1 MLNNATVYATIA
13 VNDIEQGKEFYG
25 RILGLHQVDE
35 NPGGVTYQSG
45 TGKLFVYQ
53 SPTAGTSEATTA
65 AWDVSDVEAVV
76 DELKVKGIVFEHY
89 DNIPGAVMEGEIAV
103 MAPHKAAWFKDPD
116 GNILSIGGQDLAQ

>member
-25 RILGLHQVDE
+25 KTLGLRQIDE

-53 SPTAGTSEATTA
+53 SSTAGTSEATTA
-65 AWDVSDVEAVV
+65 AWDVDDVEVAV
-76 DELKVKGIVFEHY
+76 DELKAKGITFEHY
-89 DNIPGAVMEGEIAV
+89 DTIPGAVMEGEIAV
-103 MAPHKAAWFKDPD
+103 MGQHKAAWFKDPD
-116 GNILSIGGQDLAQ
+116 GNILSIGG